1 MEIGLLVVEEFC
13 TRYNNFKNSRP
24 NAKKAQLKEA
34 FDRICSSVYT
44 KFAPEMPAL
53 DIHDIKD
60 FKSFLAPNLKKR
72 REFNKVK
79 NEEREIY
86 FEIQQ
91 ELFAIQKAKQEREAL
106 EIKREFD
113 KYPTFMS
120 H

>member
-1 MEIGLLVVEEFC
+1 METGQLVIEDFC
-13 TRYNNFKNSRP
+13 TRYKRFKDSCSTANKR
-24 NAKKAQLKEA
+24 QLKEA
-34 FDRICSSVYT
+34 FDSICSSVYT
-44 KFAPEMPAL
+44 KFVSEMPAL

-72 REFNKVK
+72 RELNKVK

-91 ELFAIQKAKQEREAL
+91 EVFAIQKAKQEQEAL
-106 EIKREFD
+106 EIKRGFD